1 MPKIIENVREQLLA
15 EAKKQISDRGYA
27 ATTIRSVAGALGLA
41 VGTVY
46 NYFES
51 KEMLI
56 GSFVYEDWKKHLAY
70 MQSIPSDDLYVLIS
84 GIYGSLRAFEA
95 DNARLFADADAA
107 KRISVGSS
115 DRHKMLRGQISALV
129 KLVCKTDTEADFV
142 AEALIS
148 WSVEG
153 TDFDT
158 LYTILEKIIK

>member
-15 EAKKQISDRGYA
+15 EAKKQISERGYA
-27 ATTIRSVAGALGLA
+27 STTIRSVAGALGLA

-70 MQSIPSDDLYVLIS
+70 MQSIPSDDPYVLIS

-129 KLVCKTDTEADFV
+129 KPVCKTDIEADFI

>member
-1 MPKIIENVREQLLA
+1 MPKIIDNVREQLLA
-15 EAKKQISDRGYA
+15 EAKKQISERGYA
-27 ATTIRSVAGALGLA
+27 STTVRSVAGALGLG

-56 GSFVYEDWKKHLAY
+56 GSFVYEDWKSHLAY
-70 MQSIPSDDLYVLIS
+70 MQSISSDDPCTLIS
-84 GIYGSLRAFEA
+84 GIYGSLRSFEA
-95 DNARLFADADAA
+95 ENAKLFADADAA

-115 DRHKMLRGQISALV
+115 ERHKMLRGQISSLV
-129 KLVCKTDTEADFV
+129 RPVCKTDMDADFI

-153 TDFDT
+153 TDFDI
-158 LYTILEKIIK
+158 LYSIFEKIIK

>member
-15 EAKKQISDRGYA
+15 EAKKQISERGYA
-27 ATTIRSVAGALGLA
+27 STTIRSVAGSLGLA

-56 GSFVYEDWKKHLAY
+56 GNFVYEDWKKHLAY
-70 MQSIPSDDLYVLIS
+70 MQSIQSDNPYVLIS

-95 DNARLFADADAA
+95 DNAKLFADADAA

-129 KLVCKTDTEADFV
+129 KPVCRTDMEADFI

-158 LYTILEKIIK
+158 LYPILEKIIK

>member
-15 EAKKQISDRGYA
+15 EAKKQIFDRGYA
-27 ATTIRSVAGALGLA
+27 ATTVRSVAGALGLA

-51 KEMLI
+51 KEMLV

-70 MQSIPSDDLYVLIS
+70 MQSIPSDDPYVLTS
-84 GIYGSLRAFEA
+84 GIYQSLRSFEEE
-95 DNARLFADADAA
+95 NAKLFSDTDAA
-107 KRISVGSS
+107 KRISVSSS
-115 DRHKMLRGQISALV
+115 DRHKILRGQISALV
-129 KLVCKTDTEADFV
+129 RSVCKTDIEADFI

-158 LYTILEKIIK
+158 LYPILEKIIK

>member
-70 MQSIPSDDLYVLIS
+70 MQSIPSDDPYVLIL
-84 GIYGSLRAFEA
+84 GIYQSLRSFEEE
-95 DNARLFADADAA
+95 NAKLFADADAA
-107 KRISVGSS
+107 KRISVSSS
-115 DRHKMLRGQISALV
+115 DRHKILRGQISALIRP
-129 KLVCKTDTEADFV
+129 VCKTDIEADFI

-158 LYTILEKIIK
+158 LYPILEKIIK

>member
-70 MQSIPSDDLYVLIS
+70 MQSIPSDDPYVLIL
-84 GIYGSLRAFEA
+84 GIYQSLRSFEEE
-95 DNARLFADADAA
+95 NAKLFSDTDAA
-107 KRISVGSS
+107 KRISVSSS
-115 DRHKMLRGQISALV
+115 DRHKILRGQISALV
-129 KLVCKTDTEADFV
+129 RSVCKTDIEADFI

-158 LYTILEKIIK
+158 LYPILEKIIK

>member
-70 MQSIPSDDLYVLIS
+70 MQSIPSDDPYVLIL
-84 GIYGSLRAFEA
+84 GIYQSLRSFEEE
-95 DNARLFADADAA
+95 NAKLFSDTDAA
-107 KRISVGSS
+107 KRISVSSS

-129 KLVCKTDTEADFV
+129 RSVCKTDIEADFI

-148 WSVEG
+148 WSVED

-158 LYTILEKIIK
+158 LYPMLEKIIK

>member
-70 MQSIPSDDLYVLIS
+70 MQSIPSDDPYVLIS

-129 KLVCKTDTEADFV
+129 KPVCKTDIEADFI
-142 AEALIS
+142 AEALLTWTTAGKPFHEIFH
-148 WSVEG
+148 VIGKLFE
-153 TDFDT
+153 
-158 LYTILEKIIK
+158 

>member
-15 EAKKQISDRGYA
+15 EAKKQISERGYA
-27 ATTIRSVAGALGLA
+27 STTIRSVAGALGLA

-70 MQSIPSDDLYVLIS
+70 MQSIPSDDPYVLTS
-84 GIYGSLRAFEA
+84 GIYQSLRSFEEE
-95 DNARLFADADAA
+95 NAKLFSDTDAA
-107 KRISVGSS
+107 KRISVSSS
-115 DRHKMLRGQISALV
+115 DRHKILRGQISALV
-129 KLVCKTDTEADFV
+129 RSVCKTDIEADFI

-158 LYTILEKIIK
+158 LYPILEKIIK